1 MYNQFNILTCRRKA
15 GEPIPSKQNPQIL
28 IWLFSNITRSHN
40 LQKNAQRKSI
50 DSNKSLQPLT
60 IQGGAR

>member
-1 MYNQFNILTCRRKA
+1 MYNQSNILTCRRKA

-40 LQKNAQRKSI
+40 LQNEQRIYI
-50 DSNKSLQPLT
+50 DCNNQHLST